1 MSTLELL
8 LAASNEQHDEA
19 TLRVRMANQA
29 ISLRDRI
36 AKSLDLQPRLQ
47 RLMEHPAQLKW
58 MDAEDLVDVLGKAID
73 KNDDVLQSELLA
85 LTVTVACLGSIL
97 LAMRLGRRVIEEM
110 QRLPAEKSQST
121 CSQN

>member
-1 MSTLELL
+1 MSTLDLL

-29 ISLRDRI
+29 ISLRNRI
-36 AKSLDLQPRLQ
+36 TKPLDLQLRLQ

-58 MDAEDLVDVLGKAID
+58 MDAEDLVDVLREAID
-73 KNDDVLQSELLA
+73 EDDDVLQSELLA
-85 LTVTVACLGSIL
+85 LTVTVARLGSVL

-110 QRLPAEKSQST
+110 QCPPAEKSPSPY
-121 CSQN
+121 SQN